1 MEASRVLLTPEAEE
15 VSTRALTIPEQANAV
30 KIVDPDSYVRASG
43 LWQDIRA
50 LRKQV
55 SDTFTPIIQK
65 AHAAHREAL
74 DRKAAVDAPL
84 ETAEKTVKKAMNAW
98 DEEQERIRQAEQRRL
113 QEEARKREEE
123 ARLAA
128 AIEAEKEGAKEEAEQ
143 ILEAPAYVP
152 PVVVPKATPKVA
164 GGPVFTTR
172 WYASVTDI
180 KALCRAVADGKASTE
195 YVMGLEKD
203 KVTGIIGC
211 PALNKIATALKGT
224 MSVPGVQACSKRV

>member
-15 VSTRALTIPEQANAV
+15 VSTKALTIPEQANDV
-30 KIVDPDSYVRASG
+30 KIVDADSYVRASG

-50 LRKQV
+50 LRAKV
-55 SDTFTPIIQK
+55 KDSFDPIIKKAHEAHRAALDQK
-65 AHAAHREAL
+65 A
-74 DRKAAVDAPL
+74 KVDAPL
-84 ETAEKTVKKAMNAW
+84 EMAERTVKKAMNTW

-123 ARLAA
+123 ARLQAA
-128 AIEAEKEGAKEEAEQ
+128 LEAEQAGAKEEAEE
-143 ILEAPAYVP
+143 ILAEPAYVA
-152 PVVVPKATPKVA
+152 PVVVPKATPKVQ

-172 WYASVTDI
+172 WFASVTDI

-203 KVTGIIGC
+203 RLTGIVSC
-211 PALNKIATALKGT
+211 PALNKMATALKGT
-224 MSVPGVQACSKRV
+224 MNVPGVQAMSRRV

>member
-1 MEASRVLLTPEAEE
+1 MEASRVLLSPEAEE

-30 KIVDPDSYVRASG
+30 KIVDPDSYVKASG

-84 ETAEKTVKKAMNAW
+84 EVAEKTVKKAMNAW

-123 ARLAA
+123 ARLQA
-128 AIEAEKEGAKEEAEQ
+128 AIEAEKEGAKEEAEE
-143 ILEAPAYVP
+143 ILNKPVYVP
-152 PVVVPKATPKVA
+152 PIIVEKQTPKPQ
-164 GGPVFTTR
+164 GGPVFRTV
-172 WYASVTDI
+172 WKHQVTDLM
-180 KALCRAVADGKASTE
+180 ALVKAVAAGQAPLAAIQANDVFLGQQARS
-195 YVMGLEKD
+195 
-203 KVTGIIGC
+203 
-211 PALNKIATALKGT
+211 LKEA
-224 MSVPGVQACSKRV
+224 MRYPGVRAYSERV